1 MALRLQQSCAHIE
14 RGRILNGLHVCVLVP
29 PPSPPARYDID
40 GGNHAKTSMVNKVY
54 KSPVRMAIM
63 RSETIRFQD
72 AKAPKPPP
80 NHDQTFDRTNSIV
93 HPFSST
99 YRWGPNYRESDAP
112 ETDYKMNRHGTV
124 DRAVRDSPQKMK
136 IMSTA
141 TKRGPYGGAASSKT
155 TGKTPEA
162 RPRRTTWG
170 RGSTPRTG
178 WGGSGRV

>member
-1 MALRLQQSCAHIE
+1 
-14 RGRILNGLHVCVLVP
+14 
-29 PPSPPARYDID
+29 
-40 GGNHAKTSMVNKVY
+40 MVNKVY

-124 DRAVRDSPQKMK
+124 ERAVRDLPQKMK

-141 TKRGPYGGAASSKT
+141 TKRGPYGASGVIENHWKNTRGASTPDHMGPGFYTPHGMGGFGKSLSAAEKKAKASSFA
-155 TGKTPEA
+155 GKVRRFTPADALA
-162 RPRRTTWG
+162 RAKKNAEGKKEGRRFANTI
-170 RGSTPRTG
+170 
-178 WGGSGRV
+178 